1 MEYLNALFYCKIRC
15 GRDYALFLL
24 LRALM
29 EQIPTF
35 VAKQAMSQI
44 RVFLLLSCLDSN
56 LTQISQIWHQG
67 CQLCLLCGNTG
78 CPVVVLLLNMKCV
91 VTVAPYPWRYFGP
104 PHLRQKEP
112 LESKIEPLG
121 NYMSIGAINKLTLS
135 GLSACCWPFL
145 TTFLRIFLTCATDT
159 FLQGVYK
166 YFAGPKGDF

>member
-1 MEYLNALFYCKIRC
+1 MRCFFFYVLLWNKYALLSRNGLCRE
-15 GRDYALFLL
+15 YALFW
-24 LRALM
+24 
-29 EQIPTF
+29 
-35 VAKQAMSQI
+35 
-44 RVFLLLSCLDSN
+44 SCLDSN

-104 PHLRQKEP
+104 LHLRQKEP

-135 GLSACCWPFL
+135 GLSASCCWPFL
-145 TTFLRIFLTCATDT
+145 TTSLRIFLTCPTDT

-166 YFAGPKGDF
+166 YFAGPKSDC